1 MFLVLATGL
10 KGVNTPSNGL
20 TFPRYWCSFGL
31 LHFVAEVTQ
40 SGLGT
45 TTEYREKFLK
55 KVWARSRCS
64 EPCGDA
70 HWRLLGLR
78 HRCSPR
84 VLQIPVGKEQL
95 GEMHDAF
102 VELQR
107 VEWGNALR
115 CENKI
120 RREYDGHGL
129 SGHAIV
135 VFISANVGDE
145 M

>member
-1 MFLVLATGL
+1 M
-10 KGVNTPSNGL
+10 
-20 TFPRYWCSFGL
+20 
-31 LHFVAEVTQ
+31 
-40 SGLGT
+40 
-45 TTEYREKFLK
+45 
-55 KVWARSRCS
+55 
-64 EPCGDA
+64 
-70 HWRLLGLR
+70 
-78 HRCSPR
+78 
-84 VLQIPVGKEQL
+84 LQIPVGKEQL

-135 VFISANVGDE
+135 VFIPANVGDE
-145 M
+145 MQQPINRLAAIGAYVKCPVPVPNGFLGYIVLACGRRV